1 MRSLARTLLPLT
13 LFLIVAGCAHVA
25 LYDPTEK
32 RNPCPHGQN
41 EVVCI
46 DPSTLAATPDPVH
59 VKSGHYVHFFANGG
73 LKHQLVITLPD
84 NAPFDDVNHVDGHA
98 WAHAKKGS
106 SGSYRYSITLDRK
119 KMDPTIMID
128 P

>member
-1 MRSLARTLLPLT
+1 MRSVARTLLPFA
-13 LFLIVAGCAHVA
+13 LFLIIAGCAHVA

-32 RNPCPHGQN
+32 HNPCPRGQS

-59 VKSGHYVHFFANGG
+59 VKSGHYVHFFLNGG
-73 LKHQLVITLPD
+73 PGHQLMVTPAT

-98 WAHAKKGS
+98 WAHAKPGS
-106 SGSYRYSITLDRK
+106 SGSYPYSISLDGK

>member
-1 MRSLARTLLPLT
+1 MQSVARKLLPLG
-13 LFLIVAGCAHVA
+13 LFLIIAGCAHVA

-32 RNPCPHGQN
+32 TNPCPHGQS
-41 EVVCI
+41 EVVCV
-46 DPSTLAATPDPVH
+46 DPSTLAARPDPVH
-59 VKSGHYVHFFANGG
+59 VKNGHYVHFFANDG
-73 LKHQLVITLPD
+73 LRHQLVVMLQD

-106 SGSYRYSITLDRK
+106 SGSFRYSIQLDGK
-119 KMDPTIMID
+119 KTDPTIMID